1 MRHPRDKQGNRSG
14 KFGFVVVRAWGPSL
28 CCRYDS
34 ETINVQ
40 IVNAVGMRDVAWGD
54 EVDLTTQE
62 IACPGLDWET
72 EISISRVVKSI
83 HYDTA

>member
-1 MRHPRDKQGNRSG
+1 M
-14 KFGFVVVRAWGPSL
+14 
-28 CCRYDS
+28 
-34 ETINVQ
+34 Q

-72 EISISRVVKSI
+72 EFYLSFCCEVRKWPCCLGLTS
-83 HYDTA
+83 

>member
-1 MRHPRDKQGNRSG
+1 M
-14 KFGFVVVRAWGPSL
+14 
-28 CCRYDS
+28 
-34 ETINVQ
+34 Q